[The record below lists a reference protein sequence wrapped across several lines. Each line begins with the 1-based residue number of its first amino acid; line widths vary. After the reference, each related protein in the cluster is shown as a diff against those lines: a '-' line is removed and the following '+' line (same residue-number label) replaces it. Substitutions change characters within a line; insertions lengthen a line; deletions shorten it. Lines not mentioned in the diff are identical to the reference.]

1 MNPGCERARPL
12 MPAYLD
18 GELGGESAHD
28 LRQHLMDCQ
37 ACRTAAQGERAL
49 KRWFQA
55 AAPVA
60 VPAGFAARVA
70 RRAFA
75 GDEGSHFGSQAEAG
89 PAIERAGRLHAFFL
103 HATVAAAVL
112 LIVLVGLLRSVELP
126 AGDGLRAEDQAP
138 PALEELL
145 RELDRLEHQPAGLG
159 GAR

>member
-1 MNPGCERARPL
+1 MNLGCDRARPL
-12 MPAYLD
+12 LPAYLD

-37 ACRTAAQGERAL
+37 ACRTAAQGERSL

-75 GDEGSHFGSQAEAG
+75 GDEGSPLGSQADAE
-89 PAIERAGRLHAFFL
+89 PAIEHAGRLHAFFL
-103 HATVAAAVL
+103 QATVAAAVL
-112 LIVLVGLLRSVELP
+112 LIVLVGFLRSVQLP
-126 AGDGLRAEDQAP
+126 AGGGLRAEDQAP

-145 RELDRLEHQPAGLG
+145 RELDGLERQAPTLEG
-159 GAR
+159 GR